1 MDNSFDSGIK
11 KQLLHRYIS
20 SMKLQLSLLG
30 LLVFIVG
37 SSSAQNM
44 AQVDRQALSELDALV
59 AENDTPKSLLQA
71 AGAYPVAQVH
81 GQATVGFLGRLTPS
95 ISEAEWRAWAANEE
109 AVTAGA
115 CRQGIA
121 SFRVDAFALNA
132 LWHTPMDLVELAS
145 RAVPDVNKV
154 RYGTR
159 VDSVHAGFNLP
170 QPYHGEGVLIG
181 VLDWGFDYTHP
192 MFRDT
197 TLSTSRIRA
206 VWDQFRQA
214 GPTPGDYGYG
224 TVADSP
230 VDIQLL
236 GSDTS
241 NVYGYSTHG
250 THVAGI
256 AGGSGAG
263 IGLKGMAPAAQFL
276 FATLLVDESSALDA
290 YDWMQSVAE
299 ADGKRLVINN
309 SWGLPQWGTPDGSA
323 LSNQFIDA
331 MSDEGVVFVSSNG
344 NNGDVDFH
352 LDHTFQAPG
361 DTIRSRIKFYPLNA
375 NPNAWGQNLTLW
387 GEVGESF
394 DMGFLVTTGLS
405 TVVGASPMF
414 STADGPLM
422 LDTIKVVNN
431 DTLIYDVVL
440 EPSHPANGRPF
451 MQMRIHKGNANVAV
465 AMQVTGES
473 GRVHA
478 WNHTHLTNDVGNWGQ
493 DFQAAQSGWVGGDPY
508 YGIQQ
513 PACGHSVIAVG
524 AYTSEYLN
532 PVGTEVGGTLA
543 NFSTYGPTLD
553 ERLKPNVSAPGV
565 SVESSLSS
573 FRDGGYSITN
583 TVDFDGTEY
592 EFARLSGTSM
602 SGPAVTGVVALM
614 LEANPELTP
623 ADIRSILESTAREDE
638 DTGALSAVGDNVWGH
653 GKVTASQ
660 AVIASLSWDSS
671 LGRPDMAVDQPTLY
685 PNPAREQLW
694 FSGLSYGEST
704 WEIFDIHGQLC
715 QSGQTFHLTSIDV
728 SGLHTGL
735 YIIQIRSS
743 RASQAF
749 KFLKRL

>member
-1 MDNSFDSGIK
+1 MNF
-11 KQLLHRYIS
+11 R
-20 SMKLQLSLLG
+20 LSTLG
-30 LLVFIVG
+30 FLVLIAA

-44 AQVDRQALSELDALV
+44 AQVDLQALSELNTLV
-59 AENDTPKSLLQA
+59 AENDDPKSLFQA
-71 AGAYPVAQVH
+71 TGAYPVAEVH
-81 GQATVGFLGRLTPS
+81 GRATVGFLGRLTTGV
-95 ISEAEWRAWAANEE
+95 SESEWRAWAADEE

-121 SFRVDAFALNA
+121 SFRVDAYALDA
-132 LWHTPMDLVELAS
+132 LWQTPMDLVELAS
-145 RAVPDVNKV
+145 RAVPDVNKA

-206 VWDQFRQA
+206 VWDQYRQA
-214 GPTPGDYGYG
+214 GPTPGDFGYG
-224 TVADSP
+224 TVAESP
-230 VDIQLL
+230 LDIQLL

-263 IGLKGMAPAAQFL
+263 IGLKGMAPAAEFL
-276 FATLLVDESSALDA
+276 FATLMVDESSALDA

-309 SWGLPQWGTPDGSA
+309 SWGLPQWGTPDGSG

-331 MSDEGVVFVSSNG
+331 LSEEGVVFVSSNG

-352 LDHTFQAPG
+352 LDHTFEAPG
-361 DTIRSRIKFYPLNA
+361 DTIRSRVKFYPLTS

-394 DMGFLVTTGLS
+394 EMGFQLTVGLS
-405 TVVGASPMF
+405 TVVGESPMY
-414 STADGPLM
+414 STSDGPLM
-422 LDTIKVVNN
+422 LDTFVVVNN
-431 DTLIYDVVL
+431 DTIVYDVVL
-440 EPSHPANGRPF
+440 EPSHPANGRSF
-451 MQMRIHKGNANVAV
+451 MQMRIHKGSANVAV
-465 AMQVTGES
+465 LMRVTGES

-478 WNHTHLTNDVGNWGQ
+478 WNHTHLSNDVGNWGQ
-493 DFQAAQSGWVGGDPY
+493 AFQAAQSGWLGGDPY

-524 AYTSEYLN
+524 AYASEYLN

-553 ERLKPNVSAPGV
+553 ERLKPNVSGPGV

-573 FRDGGYSITN
+573 FRDIGYSITN
-583 TVDFDGTEY
+583 TVEFDGTEY
-592 EFARLSGTSM
+592 DFARLSGTSM
-602 SGPAVTGVVALM
+602 SGPAVAGVVALM
-614 LEANPELTP
+614 LEANPQLTP

-638 DTGALSAVGDNVWGH
+638 DTGTLPVAGDDVWGH

-660 AVIASLSWDSS
+660 AVLAALNWDSS
-671 LGRPDMAVDQPTLY
+671 LGAPDFLAKRPGIF
-685 PNPAREQLW
+685 PNPVRERLW
-694 FSGLSYGEST
+694 FTGLSGGKST
-704 WEIFDIHGQLC
+704 WKIFDLHGQLC
-715 QSGQTFHLTSIDV
+715 QSGRTFDLSSMDV
-728 SGLHTGL
+728 SMLHPGL
-735 YIIQIRSS
+735 YIIHVQSGHH
-743 RASQAF
+743 AQGF
-749 KFLKRL
+749 KFLKHP

>member
-1 MDNSFDSGIK
+1 MKFRLH
-11 KQLLHRYIS
+11 LLCF
-20 SMKLQLSLLG
+20 
-30 LLVFIVG
+30 LVFIVE

-44 AQVDRQALSELDALV
+44 AQVDLQALSKLDVLV
-59 AENDTPKSLLQA
+59 AENDDPKSLLQV
-71 AGAYPVAQVH
+71 AGAYPVAEVH
-81 GQATVGFLGRLTPS
+81 GQATVGFLGRLTAGVT
-95 ISEAEWRAWAANEE
+95 EAEWRAWAADEE

-115 CRQGIA
+115 YRQGIA
-121 SFRVDAFALNA
+121 SFRVDAFALHA
-132 LWHTPMDLVELAS
+132 LWQTPMDLVELAS
-145 RAVPDVNKV
+145 RAVPHVNKV

-214 GPTPGDYGYG
+214 GPTPGDYEYG
-224 TVADSP
+224 TVAESP
-230 VDIQLL
+230 LDIHLL

-263 IGLKGMAPAAQFL
+263 IGLKGMAPAAKFL
-276 FATLLVDESSALDA
+276 FATLMVDESSALDA

-309 SWGLPQWGTPDGSA
+309 SWGLPQWGTPDGSG

-344 NNGDVDFH
+344 NNGNVDFH
-352 LDHTFQAPG
+352 LDHTFEAPG
-361 DTIRSRIKFYPLNA
+361 DTIRSRVKFYPLNA

-394 DMGFLVTTGLS
+394 EMGFLVTTGLS
-405 TVVGASPMF
+405 TVVGVSPMY
-414 STADGPLM
+414 STSNGPLM
-422 LDTIKVVNN
+422 LDTIELVNN
-431 DTLIYDVVL
+431 DTIIYDVVF

-451 MQMRIHKGNANVAV
+451 MQMRIHKGSANVSV

-493 DFQAAQSGWVGGDPY
+493 DFQAYQSGWLGGDPY

-532 PVGTEVGGTLA
+532 PVGIELGGTLA

-553 ERLKPNVSAPGV
+553 ERLKPNISAPGV
-565 SVESSLSS
+565 NVESSLSS

-602 SGPAVTGVVALM
+602 SGPAVAGVVALM
-614 LEANPELTP
+614 LEANPELTTT
-623 ADIRSILESTAREDE
+623 DIRSILESTAREDDNTE
-638 DTGALSAVGDNVWGH
+638 ILPTSGDNVWGY
-653 GKVTASQ
+653 GKVN
-660 AVIASLSWDSS
+660 ASLAVLASLTWDSS
-671 LGRPDMAVDQPTLY
+671 LDTPNLAVDQPSIY
-685 PNPAREQLW
+685 PNPVREQLW
-694 FSGLSYGEST
+694 FSGLSSGEST
-704 WEIFDIHGQLC
+704 WKIFDLHSQLC
-715 QSGQTFHLTSIDV
+715 QSGQTLHLTSIDV
-728 SGLHTGL
+728 SELQTGFYL
-735 YIIQIRSS
+735 VQVRTPHS
-743 RASQAF
+743 SQAF
-749 KFLKRL
+749 KFLKRQ